1 MSMYGKVIKITPKYH
16 PGEPKIQNG
25 TFTVVMETRKR
36 LPNFIEI
43 FGKKIQLYYPGLR
56 EQCRKCKKLDH
67 KARECNIKACHKC
80 GVTTHLIKDC
90 PNCPQ
95 CLKEHKGGCKKPTFA
110 EILQRGFPKPKKN
123 TEKRKE
129 NEQGKTEGKET
140 EKLTDT
146 KIETQKKQDEISEH
160 EKQENETKESENET
174 KNTEKKKQ
182 LEKEE
187 KQVDRMKK
195 REEKKRERKTK
206 KRRKDTQG
214 KGGGNEVDR
223 ISRKR
228 TRNMQKRENG
238 KKRTR
243 KNKQKARRWIKA

>member
-67 KARECNIKACHKC
+67 KARECNIKACHRC

-140 EKLTDT
+140 EKQTET
-146 KIETQKKQDEISEH
+146 KIETQKKQDEIREH
-160 EKQENETKESENET
+160 EKQENKTKERENET
-174 KNTEKKKQ
+174 KNTEKQNKQIEKKEKQ
-182 LEKEE
+182 VITNEEERREEGKHKEKDEKGHEEKEE
-187 KQVDRMKK
+187 EM
-195 REEKKRERKTK
+195 
-206 KRRKDTQG
+206 
-214 KGGGNEVDR
+214 EVDR

-228 TRNMQKRENG
+228 TRNKQERENG
-238 KKRTR
+238 KKRIG
-243 KNKQKARRWIKA
+243 KINKKPDDG